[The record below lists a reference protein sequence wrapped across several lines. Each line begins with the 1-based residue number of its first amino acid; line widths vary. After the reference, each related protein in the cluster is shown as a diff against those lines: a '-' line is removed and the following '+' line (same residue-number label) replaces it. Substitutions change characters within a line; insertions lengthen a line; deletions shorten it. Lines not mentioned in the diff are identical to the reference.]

1 MDLKDYLRI
10 LRENW
15 LPILLITLLGV
26 GLAAGATALTK
37 PKYTATTQ
45 VFVAVGGGDSATE
58 ILQGSSFSEKRVTSY
73 VSLATSPRVLQP
85 VIDQLDLDTTAES
98 LAQSITANAPLQ
110 TVLINLS
117 ATDTDP
123 QRAAEIADT
132 TAESLIRTVSEVE
145 SPEGSREPLVDLSVV
160 DQATVPDSPS
170 SPRTLLNLA
179 LGLVIGAALG
189 VAYALL
195 KTVLDTR
202 IRRREDIER
211 ITDAPV
217 LGAVAEDKAA
227 EEQPLLTLDSSAWG
241 HRAESYRQLRT
252 HLKFTNV
259 DGGTQTVVVTSAVP
273 GEGKTTTAT
282 NLAVMIA
289 ESGARVLIVDAD
301 LRRPRVAKTLGV
313 EGAVGLSTILSGQI
327 DVEDAVQVWGESAE
341 LDVIASGE
349 IPPNPSELLG
359 SEAMGRLLEWA
370 KENYDIVLLDA
381 PPMQPV
387 TDPTVL
393 AAQCSGVVL
402 VCRVDGYNHR
412 DQLRGALETI
422 ESSGARLLGLVLT
435 RVPMKRSGY
444 QYYGY
449 QPDSA
454 EPTSTRRGRRGETSR
469 RQRNGMTSTGMRFR

>member
-15 LPILLITLLGV
+15 LPIVLITLLGL
-26 GLAAGATALTK
+26 GLAAGATALTQ
-37 PKYTATTQ
+37 PKYTASTQ

-73 VSLATSPRVLQP
+73 VSLAKSPRVLQP
-85 VIDQLDLDTTAES
+85 VIDELGLDTTAEE
-98 LAQSITANAPLQ
+98 LAETVTANAPLQ
-110 TVLINLS
+110 TVLINIG
-117 ATDTDP
+117 ATHTDP
-123 QRAAEIADT
+123 ERAAQIADA
-132 TAESLIRTVSEVE
+132 TAESLIRTVGEVE
-145 SPEGSREPLVDLSVV
+145 TPEASGEPLVDLSVV
-160 DQATVPDSPS
+160 DEARIPDAPS

-195 KTVLDTR
+195 KTILDTR
-202 IRRREDIER
+202 IRRREDVER

-217 LGAVAEDKAA
+217 LGVVAEDRTA
-227 EEQPLLTLDSSAWG
+227 EDEPLLTVDASTG
-241 HRAESYRQLRT
+241 GPRAESYRQLRT

-259 DGGTQTVVVTSAVP
+259 DGGTQTVVVTSSVP

-327 DVEDAVQVWGESAE
+327 DVEDAVQVWGESGE

-359 SEAMGRLLEWA
+359 SENMRRVLDWA
-370 KENYDIVLLDA
+370 QQNYDIVLLDA
-381 PPMQPV
+381 PPLQPV

-412 DQLRGALETI
+412 EPLREALENL
-422 ESSGARLLGLVLT
+422 EASGARLLGLVLT
-435 RVPMKRSGY
+435 RVPVKRSGY
-444 QYYGY
+444 QYYDY
-449 QPDSA
+449 QPDAA
-454 EPTSTRRGRRGETSR
+454 EPTSTRRGRRGAGSDRSR
-469 RQRNGMTSTGMRFR
+469 TGAAVTGMRFR

>member
-217 LGAVAEDKAA
+217 LGVVAEDKAA
-227 EEQPLLTLDSSAWG
+227 EDEPLLTVDASTWG

-359 SEAMGRLLEWA
+359 SENMGRVLEWA

-381 PPMQPV
+381 PPLQPV

-393 AAQCSGVVL
+393 AAQCSGVAL
-402 VCRVDGYNHR
+402 VCRVDGYSHR
-412 DQLRGALETI
+412 DQLRGALENL
-422 ESSGARLLGLVLT
+422 ESSSARLLGLVLT
-435 RVPMKRSGY
+435 RVPLKRSGY
-444 QYYGY
+444 QYYDY
-449 QPDSA
+449 QPDTA
-454 EPTSTRRGRRGETSR
+454 ESTSSRRGRRGETSR

>member
-15 LPILLITLLGV
+15 LPIVLITLLGL
-26 GLAAGATALTK
+26 GLAAGATALTQ
-37 PKYTATTQ
+37 PKYTASTQ

-73 VSLATSPRVLQP
+73 VSLAKSPRVLQP
-85 VIDQLDLDTTAES
+85 VIDELGLDTTAEE
-98 LAQSITANAPLQ
+98 LAETVTANAPLQ
-110 TVLINLS
+110 TVLINIG
-117 ATDTDP
+117 ATHTDP
-123 QRAAEIADT
+123 ERAAQIADA
-132 TAESLIRTVSEVE
+132 TAESLIRTVGEVE
-145 SPEGSREPLVDLSVV
+145 TPEASGEPLVDLSVV
-160 DQATVPDSPS
+160 DEARIPDAPS

-195 KTVLDTR
+195 KTILDTR
-202 IRRREDIER
+202 IRRREDVER

-217 LGAVAEDKAA
+217 LGVVAEDRTAGD
-227 EEQPLLTLDSSAWG
+227 EPLLTVDASTWG
-241 HRAESYRQLRT
+241 PRAESYRQLRT

-259 DGGTQTVVVTSAVP
+259 DGGTQTVVVTSSVP

-359 SEAMGRLLEWA
+359 SENMGRVLEWA

-393 AAQCSGVVL
+393 AAQCSGVAL
-402 VCRVDGYNHR
+402 VCRVDGYSHR
-412 DQLRGALETI
+412 DQLRGALENL
-422 ESSGARLLGLVLT
+422 ESSSARLLGLVLT
-435 RVPMKRSGY
+435 RVPLKRSGY
-444 QYYGY
+444 QYYDY
-449 QPDSA
+449 QPDTA
-454 EPTSTRRGRRGETSR
+454 EPTSSRRGRRGETSR

>member
-15 LPILLITLLGV
+15 LPIVLITLLGL
-26 GLAAGATALTK
+26 GLAAGATALTQ
-37 PKYTATTQ
+37 PKYTASTQ

-73 VSLATSPRVLQP
+73 VSLAKSPRVLQP
-85 VIDQLDLDTTAES
+85 VIDELGLDTTAEE
-98 LAQSITANAPLQ
+98 LAETVTANAPLQ
-110 TVLINLS
+110 TVLINIG
-117 ATDTDP
+117 ATHTDP
-123 QRAAEIADT
+123 ERAAQIADA
-132 TAESLIRTVSEVE
+132 TAESLIRTVGEVE
-145 SPEGSREPLVDLSVV
+145 TPEASGEPLVDLSVV
-160 DQATVPDSPS
+160 DEARIPDSPS

-195 KTVLDTR
+195 KTILDTR
-202 IRRREDIER
+202 IRRREDVER

-217 LGAVAEDKAA
+217 LGVVAEDRTA
-227 EEQPLLTLDSSAWG
+227 EDEPLLTVDASTWG
-241 HRAESYRQLRT
+241 PRAESYRQLRT

-259 DGGTQTVVVTSAVP
+259 DGGTQTVVVTSSVP

-327 DVEDAVQVWGESAE
+327 DVEDAVQVWGESGE

-359 SEAMGRLLEWA
+359 SENMRRVLDWA
-370 KENYDIVLLDA
+370 QQNYDIVLLDA
-381 PPMQPV
+381 PPLQPV

-412 DQLRGALETI
+412 EPLREALENL
-422 ESSGARLLGLVLT
+422 EASGARLLGLVLT
-435 RVPMKRSGY
+435 RVPVKRSGY
-444 QYYGY
+444 QYYDY
-449 QPDSA
+449 QPDAA
-454 EPTSTRRGRRGETSR
+454 EPTSTRRGRRGAGSDRSR
-469 RQRNGMTSTGMRFR
+469 TGAAVTGMRFR

>member
-217 LGAVAEDKAA
+217 LGVVAEDKAA
-227 EEQPLLTLDSSAWG
+227 EDEPLLTVDASTWG

-359 SEAMGRLLEWA
+359 SENMGRVLEWA

-381 PPMQPV
+381 PPIQPV

-393 AAQCSGVVL
+393 AAQCSGVAL
-402 VCRVDGYNHR
+402 VCRVDGYSHR
-412 DQLRGALETI
+412 EQLRGALENL
-422 ESSGARLLGLVLT
+422 ESSSARLLGLVLT
-435 RVPMKRSGY
+435 RIPLKRSGY
-444 QYYGY
+444 QYYDY
-449 QPDSA
+449 QPDTA
-454 EPTSTRRGRRGETSR
+454 ESTSSRRGRRGETSR

>member
-15 LPILLITLLGV
+15 LPILLITLLGLGV
-26 GLAAGATALTK
+26 AAGATALTK

-85 VIDQLDLDTTAES
+85 VIEELDLDTTPRNLAETV
-98 LAQSITANAPLQ
+98 TANAPLQ

-117 ATDTDP
+117 ATHTDP
-123 QRAAEIADT
+123 ETAAQIADA
-132 TAESLIRTVSEVE
+132 TAASLIRTVGEVE
-145 SPEGSREPLVDLSVV
+145 TPGDEREPLVDLSIV
-160 DQATVPDSPS
+160 DPAGVPTSPS

-179 LGLVIGAALG
+179 LGLVVGAALG

-195 KTVLDTR
+195 KTILDTR

-217 LGAVAEDKAA
+217 LGVVAEDKSA
-227 EEQPLLTLDSSAWG
+227 EDEPLLTVDDSTWG

-259 DGGTQTVVVTSAVP
+259 DGGTQTVVVTSSVP
-273 GEGKTTTAT
+273 GEGKTTTTT
-282 NLAVMIA
+282 NLAVMLA
-289 ESGARVLIVDAD
+289 ESGTRVLLVDAD

-327 DVEDAVQVWGESAE
+327 DVEDAVQVWGDSAE
-341 LDVIASGE
+341 LDVITAGE
-349 IPPNPSELLG
+349 VPPNPSELLG
-359 SEAMGRLLEWA
+359 AEAMGRFLDWA
-370 KENYDIVLLDA
+370 RENYEIVLLDA
-381 PPMQPV
+381 PPLQPV

-393 AAQCSGVVL
+393 AAQCSGVIL

-412 DQLRGALETI
+412 DQLRGALENLEATG
-422 ESSGARLLGLVLT
+422 SRLLGLVLT
-435 RVPMKRSGY
+435 RVPIKRSGY
-444 QYYGY
+444 QYYDY
-449 QPDSA
+449 QPDAA
-454 EPTSTRRGRRGETSR
+454 ESTASHRSGGSR
-469 RQRNGMTSTGMRFR
+469 KRARQRSRASVTGMRFR

>member
-15 LPILLITLLGV
+15 LPIVLITLLGL
-26 GLAAGATALTK
+26 GLAAGATALTQ
-37 PKYTATTQ
+37 PKYTASTQ

-73 VSLATSPRVLQP
+73 VSLAKSPRVLQP
-85 VIDQLDLDTTAES
+85 VIDELGLDTTAEE
-98 LAQSITANAPLQ
+98 LAETVTANAPLQ
-110 TVLINLS
+110 TVLINIG
-117 ATDTDP
+117 ATHTDP
-123 QRAAEIADT
+123 ERAAQIADA
-132 TAESLIRTVSEVE
+132 TAESLIRTVGEVE
-145 SPEGSREPLVDLSVV
+145 TPEASGEPLVDLSVV
-160 DQATVPDSPS
+160 DEARIPDAPS

-195 KTVLDTR
+195 KTILDTR
-202 IRRREDIER
+202 IRRREDVER

-217 LGAVAEDKAA
+217 LGVVAEDRTA
-227 EEQPLLTLDSSAWG
+227 EDEPLLTVDASTWG
-241 HRAESYRQLRT
+241 PRAGSYRQLRT

-259 DGGTQTVVVTSAVP
+259 DGGTQTVVVTSSVP

-327 DVEDAVQVWGESAE
+327 DVEDAVQVWGESGE

-359 SEAMGRLLEWA
+359 SENMRRVLDWA
-370 KENYDIVLLDA
+370 QQNYDIVLLDA
-381 PPMQPV
+381 PPLQPV

-412 DQLRGALETI
+412 EPLREALENL
-422 ESSGARLLGLVLT
+422 EASGARLLGLVLT
-435 RVPMKRSGY
+435 RVPVKRSGY
-444 QYYGY
+444 QYYDY
-449 QPDSA
+449 QPDAA
-454 EPTSTRRGRRGETSR
+454 EPTSTRRGRRGAGSDRSR
-469 RQRNGMTSTGMRFR
+469 TGAAVTGMRFR

>member
-15 LPILLITLLGV
+15 LPIVLITLLGL
-26 GLAAGATALTK
+26 GLAAGATALTQ
-37 PKYTATTQ
+37 PKYTASTQ

-73 VSLATSPRVLQP
+73 VSLAKSPRVLQP
-85 VIDQLDLDTTAES
+85 VIDELGLDTTAEE
-98 LAQSITANAPLQ
+98 LAETVTANAPLQ
-110 TVLINLS
+110 TVLINIG
-117 ATDTDP
+117 ATHTDP
-123 QRAAEIADT
+123 ERAAQIADA
-132 TAESLIRTVSEVE
+132 TAESLIRTVGEVE
-145 SPEGSREPLVDLSVV
+145 TPEASGEPLVDLSVV
-160 DQATVPDSPS
+160 DEARIPDTPS

-195 KTVLDTR
+195 KTILDTR
-202 IRRREDIER
+202 IRRREDVER

-217 LGAVAEDKAA
+217 LGVVAEDRTA
-227 EEQPLLTLDSSAWG
+227 EDERLLTVDASTWG
-241 HRAESYRQLRT
+241 PRAESYRQLRT

-259 DGGTQTVVVTSAVP
+259 DGGTQTVVVTSSVP

-327 DVEDAVQVWGESAE
+327 DVEDAVQVWGESGE

-359 SEAMGRLLEWA
+359 SENMRRVLDWGQQ
-370 KENYDIVLLDA
+370 NYDIVLLDA
-381 PPMQPV
+381 PPLQPV

-412 DQLRGALETI
+412 EPLREALENL
-422 ESSGARLLGLVLT
+422 EASGARLLGLVLT
-435 RVPMKRSGY
+435 RVPVKRSGY
-444 QYYGY
+444 QYYDY
-449 QPDSA
+449 QPDAA
-454 EPTSTRRGRRGETSR
+454 EPTSTRRGRRGAGSDRSR
-469 RQRNGMTSTGMRFR
+469 TGAAVAGMRFR

>member
-15 LPILLITLLGV
+15 LPIVLITLLGL
-26 GLAAGATALTK
+26 GLAAGATALTQ
-37 PKYTATTQ
+37 PKYTASTQ

-73 VSLATSPRVLQP
+73 VSLAKSPRVLQP
-85 VIDQLDLDTTAES
+85 VIDELGLDTTAEE
-98 LAQSITANAPLQ
+98 LAETVTANAPLQ
-110 TVLINLS
+110 TVLINIG
-117 ATDTDP
+117 ATHTDP
-123 QRAAEIADT
+123 ERAAQIADA
-132 TAESLIRTVSEVE
+132 TAESLIRTVGEVE
-145 SPEGSREPLVDLSVV
+145 TPEASGEPLVDLSVV
-160 DQATVPDSPS
+160 DEAGIPDAPS

-195 KTVLDTR
+195 KTILDTR
-202 IRRREDIER
+202 IRRREDVER

-217 LGAVAEDKAA
+217 LGVVAEDRTA
-227 EEQPLLTLDSSAWG
+227 EDEPLLTVDASTWG
-241 HRAESYRQLRT
+241 PRAESYRQLRT

-259 DGGTQTVVVTSAVP
+259 DGGTQTVVVTSSVP

-327 DVEDAVQVWGESAE
+327 DVEDAVQVWGESGE

-359 SEAMGRLLEWA
+359 SENMRRVLDWA
-370 KENYDIVLLDA
+370 QQNYDIVLLDA
-381 PPMQPV
+381 PPLQPV

-412 DQLRGALETI
+412 EPLREALENL
-422 ESSGARLLGLVLT
+422 EASGARLLGLVLT
-435 RVPMKRSGY
+435 RVPVKRSGY
-444 QYYGY
+444 QYYDY
-449 QPDSA
+449 QPDAA
-454 EPTSTRRGRRGETSR
+454 EPTSTRRGRRGAGSDRSR
-469 RQRNGMTSTGMRFR
+469 TGAAVTGMRFR